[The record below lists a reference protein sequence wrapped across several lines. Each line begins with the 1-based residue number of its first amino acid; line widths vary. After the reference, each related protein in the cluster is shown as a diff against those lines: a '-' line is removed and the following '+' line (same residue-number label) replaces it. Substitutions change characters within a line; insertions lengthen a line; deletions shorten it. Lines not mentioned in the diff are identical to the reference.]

1 MRHWPAKHSIGP
13 ASIAK
18 ALVRRQIPN
27 VSLRRTLLSRVEG
40 ARISTAISVLGGV
53 GLFLLGMSVMTSGLK
68 ALAGSGLRTTLSK
81 AAATPL
87 SGAFWGAFV
96 TLIVQS
102 SSATTMTTIGLVS
115 AGLLTF
121 SQGLGLVFG
130 ANIGTTGTGWLI
142 ALIGVRVSLTAAAL
156 PMIFVGALI
165 KLLGRGR
172 VSAAG
177 AALAG
182 FALVLFGLTTLQQG
196 MGGLAE
202 RLHPADL
209 PAVFGSGVSW
219 WSGLF
224 GVLALIVLGLAMTAV
239 MQSSTAAIAVSLS
252 AHYAGAIGLDQAC
265 ALIIGQNI
273 GTATS
278 SALAAIGASS
288 TAKRLALA
296 YILFKLIAALI
307 ALVLFPITIPLL
319 VRASKSI
326 DGVTLLAG
334 YHTAYNVV
342 GVAVLL
348 PVIDRFTRFVERIM
362 PERGSPLT
370 RSLDPAA
377 LGTPIAAEEA
387 VRRTVARS
395 LGTIC
400 GSIDEALTA
409 TNRGISL
416 RVASVTEASDALRQA
431 QAFMAEAS
439 GPPESKGEQE
449 RLTSTLHAL
458 DHASRLA
465 EVAGEKSELGSL
477 PGGSDDVGATKL
489 CAEAMRNA
497 VLIADEVGSLPDVP
511 FQATPVEALDKEER
525 VATNKAPTEQALVQL
540 EHCANTLG
548 ELQLA
553 HRKATLGSV
562 ADGAMS
568 ADEAIARVDTVR
580 RLEVLARHAWRTAA
594 HLVGSGA

>member
-1 MRHWPAKHSIGP
+1 M
-13 ASIAK
+13 
-18 ALVRRQIPN
+18 
-27 VSLRRTLLSRVEG
+27 
-40 ARISTAISVLGGV
+40 STTISVVGGV

-68 ALAGSGLRTTLSK
+68 ALAGSGLRATLGK

-87 SGAFWGAFV
+87 SGAFWGALV

-102 SSATTMTTIGLVS
+102 SSATTMTTIGLVG

-130 ANIGTTGTGWLI
+130 ANVGTTGTGWLI

-156 PMIFVGALI
+156 PMIFVGALV

-177 AALAG
+177 GALAG

-196 MGGLAE
+196 MGGVAE

-209 PAVFGSGVSW
+209 PAVYGPDVTW
-219 WSGLF
+219 WSSVF
-224 GVLALIVLGLAMTAV
+224 GVLALIVAGLAMTAV
-239 MQSSTAAIAVSLS
+239 MQSSTAAIAVTLS
-252 AHYAGAIGLDQAC
+252 AYFAGAVAIDQAC

-296 YILFKLIAALI
+296 YILFKLIAAVI
-307 ALVLFPITIPLL
+307 ALVLFPVTTPLL
-319 VRASKSI
+319 VRASHTV
-326 DGVTLLAG
+326 DGVTLLAA

-348 PVIDRFTRFVERIM
+348 PLVDRFTTFVERIL

-370 RSLDPAA
+370 RYLDRAA
-377 LGTPIAAEEA
+377 LVTPLAAEEA

-395 LGTIC
+395 LGTLC
-400 GSIDEALTA
+400 GPIGEVLTTGKGA
-409 TNRGISL
+409 
-416 RVASVTEASDALRQA
+416 VSVTGASDALRQA
-431 QAFMAEAS
+431 REFISEAS
-439 GPPESKGEQE
+439 GPPESEFEQE

-465 EVAGEKSELGSL
+465 EVAGENVENGELGTAA
-477 PGGSDDVGATKL
+477 GGPEDLRATEL
-489 CAEAMRNA
+489 CAEAMRKA
-497 VLIADEVGSLPDVP
+497 VVITDNVVAMPEATD
-511 FQATPVEALDKEER
+511 QAALAEL
-525 VATNKAPTEQALVQL
+525 Q
-540 EHCANTLG
+540 HCANTLH
-548 ELQLA
+548 ELQRA
-553 HRKATLGSV
+553 HRKATLSSV
-562 ADGAMS
+562 AGGALG
-568 ADEAIARVDTVR
+568 ADVAMARVDTVR
-580 RLEVLARHAWRTAA
+580 RLDALAHHAWRSAA
-594 HLVGSGA
+594 HLVGSGASSGLQ

>member
-1 MRHWPAKHSIGP
+1 M
-13 ASIAK
+13 
-18 ALVRRQIPN
+18 
-27 VSLRRTLLSRVEG
+27 
-40 ARISTAISVLGGV
+40 STTISVLGGV

-68 ALAGSGLRTTLSK
+68 ALAGSGLRTTLRK
-81 AAATPL
+81 AAGTPL

-172 VSAAG
+172 ISGAG

-182 FALVLFGLTTLQQG
+182 FGLVLFGLTTLQQG

-209 PAVFGSGVSW
+209 PAVLGSPDAGW
-219 WSGLF
+219 WAGLL
-224 GVLALIVLGLAMTAV
+224 GVLALVVVGLVMTAL
-239 MQSSTAAIAVSLS
+239 MQSSTAAIAVTLS
-252 AHYAGAIGLDQAC
+252 AHYAGAVGLDQAC

-278 SALAAIGASS
+278 SALAAIGASI
-288 TAKRLALA
+288 TAKRLAIA
-296 YILFKLIAALI
+296 YVLFKLVAAVI
-307 ALVLFPITIPLL
+307 ALALFPIVTPLIL
-319 VRASKSI
+319 RAANSI

-342 GVAVLL
+342 GVLVLL
-348 PVIDRFTRFVERIM
+348 PVIDSFTRLVERIL

-370 RSLDPAA
+370 RCLDPSA
-377 LGTPIAAEEA
+377 LETPILAVEA
-387 VRRTVARS
+387 VRRTVAR
-395 LGTIC
+395 
-400 GSIDEALTA
+400 ALMT
-409 TNRGISL
+409 
-416 RVASVTEASDALRQA
+416 VCASVEAALAAASRGEPVRRAKDAISVAEAAAALQQA
-431 QAFMAEAS
+431 QVFLSDVS
-439 GPPESKGEQE
+439 GSPDTDDEQR

-465 EVAGEKSELGSL
+465 EAASGAIDFATVR
-477 PGGSDDVGATKL
+477 GGPDDVRAGA
-489 CAEAMRNA
+489 
-497 VLIADEVGSLPDVP
+497 
-511 FQATPVEALDKEER
+511 
-525 VATNKAPTEQALVQL
+525 
-540 EHCANTLG
+540 
-548 ELQLA
+548 
-553 HRKATLGSV
+553 
-562 ADGAMS
+562 
-568 ADEAIARVDTVR
+568 
-580 RLEVLARHAWRTAA
+580 
-594 HLVGSGA
+594 

>member
-1 MRHWPAKHSIGP
+1 M
-13 ASIAK
+13 
-18 ALVRRQIPN
+18 
-27 VSLRRTLLSRVEG
+27 
-40 ARISTAISVLGGV
+40 STTISVLGGV

-68 ALAGSGLRTTLSK
+68 ALAGSGLRATLTK

-130 ANIGTTGTGWLI
+130 ANVGTTGTGWLI

-156 PMIFVGALI
+156 PMIFVGAMI

-177 AALAG
+177 GALAG

-202 RLHPADL
+202 QLHPADL
-209 PAVFGSGVSW
+209 PAVLGPGVSW
-219 WSGLF
+219 WSSVV
-224 GVLALIVLGLAMTAV
+224 GVLTLIVSGLVMTAV
-239 MQSSTAAIAVSLS
+239 MQSSTAAIAVTLS
-252 AHYAGAIGLDQAC
+252 AHFAGAVALDQAC

-278 SALAAIGASS
+278 SAMAAIAASS

-307 ALVLFPITIPLL
+307 ALALFPVTIPLL
-319 VRASKSI
+319 VRALKTI

-348 PVIDRFTRFVERIM
+348 PLIDRFTRFVERIL

-370 RSLDPAA
+370 RCLDPAA
-377 LGTPIAAEEA
+377 LATPLAAEEA

-395 LGTIC
+395 LGTMC
-400 GSIDEALTA
+400 GSIGEALTA
-409 TNRGISL
+409 ARQGT
-416 RVASVTEASDALRQA
+416 SVGVTKHAGSTTEASDALRQA
-431 QAFMAEAS
+431 REFISEAS
-439 GPPESKGEQE
+439 GPPESEDEQV
-449 RLTSTLHAL
+449 RLTRTLHAL

-465 EVAGEKSELGSL
+465 EVAGETGDFGS
-477 PGGSDDVGATKL
+477 PPSGSKDESAAGL
-489 CAEAMRNA
+489 CAEAMRHA
-497 VLIADEVGSLPDVP
+497 ALIADKVGTLPGTLP
-511 FQATPVEALDKEER
+511 RAALVEALDGER
-525 VATNKAPTEQALVQL
+525 KSLPMECQPSKAWSNSNTARRRFASCKGSTARRPSVRSPVA
-540 EHCANTLG
+540 
-548 ELQLA
+548 
-553 HRKATLGSV
+553 R
-562 ADGAMS
+562 
-568 ADEAIARVDTVR
+568 
-580 RLEVLARHAWRTAA
+580 
-594 HLVGSGA
+594 